1 MLNTKIILL
10 PHHGTAGALQAEK
23 SAFDL
28 AIPQQTLIVHLLV
41 VPDLWDGMQGDDWLN
56 NASTRDAFGRYVEG
70 LLEKDAADQ
79 LRALEA
85 RCTERNLTYKSIV
98 RVGDPTECIIE
109 AAAQEHATLAIVGT
123 PRPKGMLGIRSGI
136 QLESLVRKLKIPLL
150 IANTDA

>member
-1 MLNTKIILL
+1 MLNTQIVLL
-10 PHHGTAGALQAEK
+10 PHHGTAGAMQAEK
-23 SAFDL
+23 LVFEL

-56 NASTRDAFGRYVEG
+56 NASTRDTFGRYVEG

-85 RCTERNLTYKSIV
+85 RCQERQFAYKSIV
-98 RVGDPTECIIE
+98 RVGDPTECIVE
-109 AAAQEHATLAIVGT
+109 VAAQEGATLAVVGP

-136 QLESLVRKLKIPLL
+136 QLEALVRKLKIPLL
-150 IANTDA
+150 IANAEI

>member
-1 MLNTKIILL
+1 M
-10 PHHGTAGALQAEK
+10 QAEK
-23 SAFDL
+23 LAFEL

-56 NASTRDAFGRYVEG
+56 NASTRDTFGRYVEG

-85 RCTERNLTYKSIV
+85 RCQERQLAYKSIV

-109 AAAQEHATLAIVGT
+109 AAAQEGATLVVVGP

-136 QLESLVRKLKIPLL
+136 ALEPLVRKLKIPLL
-150 IANTDA
+150 IANAET